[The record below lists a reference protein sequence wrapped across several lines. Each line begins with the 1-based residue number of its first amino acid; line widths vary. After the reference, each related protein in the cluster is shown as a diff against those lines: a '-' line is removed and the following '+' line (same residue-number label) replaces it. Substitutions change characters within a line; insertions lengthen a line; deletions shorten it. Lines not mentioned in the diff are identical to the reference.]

1 MEIITKSAEETKE
14 LGRKI
19 GSDLTSGKGG
29 CRIFALTGNL
39 GSGKTTFVQ
48 GFAEGLGVTS
58 RIISPTFILMKTYKL
73 QSGLNFYHLDLY
85 RLENSLKQ
93 EIENLGLTD
102 LWQNPLNIIIIEW
115 AEKIKDLMPRGTCW
129 VKFETMNENERRI
142 NIE

>member
-19 GSDLTSGKGG
+19 GSDIVSGKEK
-29 CRIFALTGNL
+29 CRIVALSGEL

-58 RIISPTFILMKTYKL
+58 RITSPTFVLMRTYKL

-85 RLENSLKQ
+85 RLEDSLKQ
-93 EIENLGLTD
+93 EVENLGLTD
-102 LWQNPLNIIIIEW
+102 LWQNPLNIIVIEW
-115 AEKIKDLMPRGTCW
+115 AEKIKDLVPRSACW
-129 VKFETMNENERRI
+129 IKFEAMNENERRI
-142 NIE
+142 NKE

>member
-19 GSDLTSGKGG
+19 GIDIVSGKKE
-29 CRIFALTGNL
+29 CRIVALSGQL

-48 GFAEGLGVTS
+48 GFAEGLGVAS
-58 RIISPTFILMKTYKL
+58 RIISPTFVIMRSYKL

-85 RLENSLKQ
+85 RLEDSLKQ

-102 LWQNPLNIIIIEW
+102 LWQNSLNIIIIEW
-115 AEKIKDLMPRGTCW
+115 AEKIKELMPRGTCW
-129 VKFETMNENERRI
+129 VKFEAMNENERRI
-142 NIE
+142 NLE

>member
-19 GSDLTSGKGG
+19 GIDIVSGKKE
-29 CRIFALTGNL
+29 CRIVALSGNL

-48 GFAEGLGVTS
+48 GFAEGLGVAS
-58 RIISPTFILMKTYKL
+58 RIISPTFVIMRSYKL

-85 RLENSLKQ
+85 RLEDSLKQ

-115 AEKIKDLMPRGTCW
+115 AEKIKDLMPRGACW
-129 VKFETMNENERRI
+129 VKFETVNENERRI